1 MGDSK
6 IIHEERSQQ
15 ESEIEAQHEYG
26 EDEDDEEEEEQ
37 EDSDFDFGKAKMDYF
52 KQRAKDIL
60 MNDEDVEYEG
70 NAMQLGMCFKYL
82 KNSIRNPVVVHAS
95 SEEKPHYLK
104 MTFSTAR

>member
-1 MGDSK
+1 
-6 IIHEERSQQ
+6 
-15 ESEIEAQHEYG
+15 
-26 EDEDDEEEEEQ
+26 
-37 EDSDFDFGKAKMDYF
+37 MDYF

-82 KNSIRNPVVVHAS
+82 KNSIRNPVVVHAG

>member
-1 MGDSK
+1 
-6 IIHEERSQQ
+6 
-15 ESEIEAQHEYG
+15 
-26 EDEDDEEEEEQ
+26 
-37 EDSDFDFGKAKMDYF
+37 MDYF

-104 MTFSTAR
+104 MTFSTARSAVNGDRYLEISKILGNNGSLMSGGLAGNSIGSINTN